1 LAMRMITLSA
11 IALSFVVPGMAELA
25 APNAS
30 GVAMGHVHLVVKDI
44 NAQKHFWVDLMG
56 GKLVKNQKLE
66 MIEFPGVF
74 ILLRQSDAS
83 GPPAGS
89 VVDHFGFVV
98 KDWQGSL
105 AKWHANG
112 LKVEQTGTNPNQSYV
127 TAPDGI
133 RLEVFGDP
141 NLTVPVQ
148 MNHVHLYP
156 PKDDVP
162 AMKAWYAKTFGGVPG
177 KRESVA
183 RPGNWIETD
192 DLPGVNLSIS
202 PSDNRR
208 APTVGR
214 SIDHIGFEVKNL
226 TEFAKKLEAMGVN
239 LDEPVRASTSSTT
252 AKVAYLTD
260 PWGTRIELTE
270 GLAPVGH

>member
-1 LAMRMITLSA
+1 MKTIPLAA
-11 IALSFVVPGMAELA
+11 IALCAVVPAMAELA
-25 APNAS
+25 DPNAS
-30 GVAMGHVHLVVKDI
+30 GVNMGHVHLVVKSV
-44 NAQKHFWVDLMG
+44 AAHEHFWVDIMG
-56 GKLVKNQKLE
+56 GKLVKSQKLE

-74 ILLRQSDAS
+74 ILLRQGDPT

-98 KDWQGSL
+98 RDWKPSL
-105 AKWHANG
+105 AKWHAAG

-148 MNHVHLYP
+148 MNHIHLYP
-156 PKDDVP
+156 PKGDIP

-183 RPGNWIETD
+183 RPGNFIETD

-226 TEFAKKLEAMGVN
+226 TAFAKNLEAQGVK
-239 LDEPVRASTSSTT
+239 LDEAVRPSQAATT
-252 AKVAYLTD
+252 LKVAYLTD

-270 GLAPVGH
+270 GLAPAGH